1 MMPAGQQLPRFRR
14 PTDGL
19 PAAGLGVVLLFLLF
33 LPTRDPVT
41 HSLAIE
47 LRPSAELAFVLF
59 IVAIAAA
66 ARPQIVGAPLAARVL
81 AVVVGVA
88 ALLNLFRA
96 VIPTL
101 LGRDLNL
108 YWDLH
113 HLPSLFGLAGE
124 AAGFWRISG
133 AVCVAAGAVFLLMA
147 GLYRIWRA
155 VLPALTVRPIALA
168 LAVLLGVAVD
178 ITAFM
183 PAEDRPLATGFG
195 LDLSRQT
202 VALVRGWHPAAG
214 GAGPYAAAL
223 AAPPPPHSDLVG
235 LKRRDV
241 YVIYLESYGT
251 TVFDTPEFLAGIGQ
265 SLTRFETAVRDAGY
279 TIASNRLVSPT
290 FGGGSWL
297 AHATLA
303 SGVRLDDPV
312 LYTLLMD
319 SRRKLLPGYFKEAGW
334 RTIGI
339 APGIKTP
346 SSNTRAWGFDREVY
360 ASELDY
366 HGPAFGWF
374 EIPDQFTLSR
384 TAKIRSALGSDPP
397 VFTQVVLVSS
407 HIPFSPVP
415 PYLADWNDSGT
426 FASVSATAMEEIYR
440 QPDWSRL
447 APEYLKSLGYDFA
460 ALEGWLTQ
468 RMPGDGLVIL
478 LGDHQPPAVIGGRPE
493 PPWTVP
499 IHVLSRDP
507 DLVAPFIAEGY
518 VSGLFPA
525 QKPPYRGMETFLS
538 WFLAAFDRPG

>member
-1 MMPAGQQLPRFRR
+1 M
-14 PTDGL
+14 
-19 PAAGLGVVLLFLLF
+19 AGLGVVLLFLLF

-47 LRPSAELAFVLF
+47 WRPSAELAFVLF
-59 IVAIAAA
+59 IVAIAAV
-66 ARPQIVGAPLAARVL
+66 ARPQIVDTRLAARIL

-96 VIPTL
+96 AIPTL

-108 YWDLH
+108 YWDLR
-113 HLPSLFGLAGE
+113 HLPSLFGLAEE
-124 AAGFWRISG
+124 AAGLWRVSG
-133 AVCVAAGAVFLLMA
+133 AVCLAGGAVFLLIA
-147 GLYRIWRA
+147 SLYWIWRR
-155 VLPALTVRPIALA
+155 VLPALAVRPIG
-168 LAVLLGVAVD
+168 LAVAVVLGVAVD
-178 ITAFM
+178 IAAFM
-183 PAEDRPLATGFG
+183 PGEDRPLATGFG
-195 LDLSRQT
+195 LDLVRQT

-214 GAGPYAAAL
+214 GEGPYAAAL
-223 AAPPPPHSDLVG
+223 AAPPPPRSDLAG

-251 TVFDTPEFLAGIGQ
+251 TVFDTPVFLAGIGQ
-265 SLTRFETAVRDAGY
+265 SLTRFETALRGAGY
-279 TIASNRLVSPT
+279 TIASSRLVSPT

-319 SRRKLLPGYFKEAGW
+319 SQRKLLPAYFKEAGW

-374 EIPDQFTLSR
+374 EIPDQFTLGR

-415 PYLADWNDSGT
+415 PYLTDWDDSGT

-460 ALEGWLTQ
+460 VLEGWLTQ
-468 RMPGDGLVIL
+468 RMSGDGLVIL
-478 LGDHQPPAVIGGRPE
+478 LGDHQPPTVVGGRPE
-493 PPWTVP
+493 QPWTVP

-507 DLVAPFIAEGY
+507 DLLAPFIAEGY
-518 VSGLFPA
+518 VSGLLPP
-525 QKPPYRGMETFLS
+525 QKPPYRGMETFLA
-538 WFLAAFDRPG
+538 WFLATFDRPG

>member
-1 MMPAGQQLPRFRR
+1 MPDVCDCGTKRFKNG
-14 PTDGL
+14 T
-19 PAAGLGVVLLFLLF
+19 LGDSEE
-33 LPTRDPVT
+33 R
-41 HSLAIE
+41 
-47 LRPSAELAFVLF
+47 
-59 IVAIAAA
+59 
-66 ARPQIVGAPLAARVL
+66 
-81 AVVVGVA
+81 
-88 ALLNLFRA
+88 
-96 VIPTL
+96 
-101 LGRDLNL
+101 
-108 YWDLH
+108 
-113 HLPSLFGLAGE
+113 
-124 AAGFWRISG
+124 
-133 AVCVAAGAVFLLMA
+133 
-147 GLYRIWRA
+147 
-155 VLPALTVRPIALA
+155 
-168 LAVLLGVAVD
+168 
-178 ITAFM
+178 
-183 PAEDRPLATGFG
+183 
-195 LDLSRQT
+195 
-202 VALVRGWHPAAG
+202 HP
-214 GAGPYAAAL
+214 
-223 AAPPPPHSDLVG
+223 
-235 LKRRDV
+235 K
-241 YVIYLESYGT
+241 
-251 TVFDTPEFLAGIGQ
+251 
-265 SLTRFETAVRDAGY
+265 
-279 TIASNRLVSPT
+279 VSPT

-319 SRRKLLPGYFKEAGW
+319 SRRKLLPAYFKEAGW

-346 SSNTRAWGFDREVY
+346 SLNARAWGFDREVY
-360 ASELDY
+360 AGDLDY

-374 EIPDQFTLSR
+374 EIPDQFTLNR

-518 VSGLFPA
+518 VPGLLPA
-525 QKPPYRGMETFLS
+525 QKPPYRGMETFLA

>member
-1 MMPAGQQLPRFRR
+1 
-14 PTDGL
+14 
-19 PAAGLGVVLLFLLF
+19 
-33 LPTRDPVT
+33 VT
-41 HSLAIE
+41 
-47 LRPSAELAFVLF
+47 
-59 IVAIAAA
+59 
-66 ARPQIVGAPLAARVL
+66 
-81 AVVVGVA
+81 
-88 ALLNLFRA
+88 
-96 VIPTL
+96 
-101 LGRDLNL
+101 
-108 YWDLH
+108 
-113 HLPSLFGLAGE
+113 
-124 AAGFWRISG
+124 
-133 AVCVAAGAVFLLMA
+133 AGAVFVLMA
-147 GLYRIWRA
+147 GLYWIWRR
-155 VLPALTVRPIALA
+155 VLPALAVRPIGLA
-168 LAVLLGVAVD
+168 LAVVLGVAVD

-183 PAEDRPLATGFG
+183 PAEHRPLATGFG
-195 LDLSRQT
+195 LDVLRQT

-214 GAGPYAAAL
+214 GDGPYAAAL
-223 AAPPPPHSDLVG
+223 AAPPPPHSDLAG

-265 SLTRFETAVRDAGY
+265 SLTQFETSLRDAGY

-312 LYTLLMD
+312 VYTLLMD
-319 SRRKLLPGYFKEAGW
+319 SQRKLLPAYFKEAGW

-360 ASELDY
+360 AADLDY

-374 EIPDQFTLSR
+374 EIPDQFTLNR

-447 APEYLKSLGYDFA
+447 APEYLKSLGYDLA
-460 ALEGWLTQ
+460 ALEGWLIQ

-525 QKPPYRGMETFLS
+525 QKPPYRGMETFLA
-538 WFLAAFDRPG
+538 WFLAAFDHPG

>member
-1 MMPAGQQLPRFRR
+1 
-14 PTDGL
+14 
-19 PAAGLGVVLLFLLF
+19 
-33 LPTRDPVT
+33 
-41 HSLAIE
+41 
-47 LRPSAELAFVLF
+47 
-59 IVAIAAA
+59 
-66 ARPQIVGAPLAARVL
+66 
-81 AVVVGVA
+81 
-88 ALLNLFRA
+88 
-96 VIPTL
+96 
-101 LGRDLNL
+101 
-108 YWDLH
+108 
-113 HLPSLFGLAGE
+113 
-124 AAGFWRISG
+124 
-133 AVCVAAGAVFLLMA
+133 
-147 GLYRIWRA
+147 
-155 VLPALTVRPIALA
+155 
-168 LAVLLGVAVD
+168 
-178 ITAFM
+178 
-183 PAEDRPLATGFG
+183 
-195 LDLSRQT
+195 
-202 VALVRGWHPAAG
+202 
-214 GAGPYAAAL
+214 
-223 AAPPPPHSDLVG
+223 
-235 LKRRDV
+235 
-241 YVIYLESYGT
+241 
-251 TVFDTPEFLAGIGQ
+251 
-265 SLTRFETAVRDAGY
+265 
-279 TIASNRLVSPT
+279 
-290 FGGGSWL
+290 
-297 AHATLA
+297 
-303 SGVRLDDPV
+303 VRLDDPV

-319 SRRKLLPGYFKEAGW
+319 SGRKLLPAYFKEAGW

-346 SSNTRAWGFDREVY
+346 SSNARAWGFDREVY
-360 ASELDY
+360 AGDLDY

-518 VSGLFPA
+518 VYGLFPA